1 MQTAK
6 QRMEHWAITYQI
18 AGEEAQG
25 LNYLE
30 FTTSTRT
37 LHAAQLAA
45 KLPPPPEHA
54 AWHLA
59 LVSND
64 ARDARA
70 LAPTDEL
77 FWSPEP
83 LRVIVAAVAPAG
95 DGGDDDDRA
104 LPPPPTTSSP
114 QKNRRASRW
123 LAKGLSAAK
132 SATAA
137 AARVVDAAA
146 AASGGTMTVG
156 TRKVRVG
163 AALDETTRRRTFV
176 ARDVKAAE
184 EFSLTL
190 VTCDGKD
197 ALRAVR
203 REVELLAAVGRE
215 CRHCP
220 ILAGQSIQRDGPKI
234 SVALLG
240 RPFIALATERLP
252 ESRIPTVLR
261 GVAAAL
267 AHMHSRDVAHGDVG
281 PRSVGLQRDGEA
293 LLADFS
299 CSRSPCAHDT
309 ATREACMALSA
320 TLVDA
325 KNRQC
330 QAPEVAS
337 LKPGGPPVDARA
349 DVYAF
354 GSWAHVVATGA
365 PPRNGTVDAALPG
378 RLAGL
383 LREALASDVDGRP
396 ESATLLAKCQ
406 LL

>member
-1 MQTAK
+1 MA
-6 QRMEHWAITYQI
+6 EHWAVTYQI
-18 AGEEAQG
+18 AGEEAYG
-25 LNYLE
+25 LNFVE
-30 FTTSTRT
+30 FTTETRT
-37 LHAAQLAA
+37 LHAAQLVA
-45 KLPPPPEHA
+45 KLPSPPENA
-54 AWHLA
+54 KWHLA

-64 ARDARA
+64 AGDARA

-95 DGGDDDDRA
+95 DGGEDDDRA

-146 AASGGTMTVG
+146 AATGGTLTVG

-163 AALDETTRRRTFV
+163 TLLDEGSRRRTFV

-197 ALRAVR
+197 ALRDVR

-220 ILAGQSIQRDGPKI
+220 VLVGQSIQRDGPKI

-252 ESRIPTVLR
+252 EARIPVVLR

-267 AHMHSRDVAHGDVG
+267 AHMHSRDVAHGDIG
-281 PRSVGLQRDGEA
+281 PRSVGLQRDGSA

-299 CSRSPCAHDT
+299 CARCPCAHDT
-309 ATREACMALSA
+309 ATREACMALA
-320 TLVDA
+320 AMLVDA

-337 LKPGGPPVDARA
+337 LKPGGPTVDARA

-354 GSWAHVVATGA
+354 GSLAHVVATGS
-365 PPRNGTVDAALPG
+365 PPRNGVDAALPG

-383 LREALASDVDGRP
+383 LREALASDVDDRIDA
-396 ESATLLAKCQ
+396 ATLLAKCQ

>member
-1 MQTAK
+1 MA
-6 QRMEHWAITYQI
+6 EHWAITYQI
-18 AGEEAQG
+18 AGEEAHG
-25 LNYLE
+25 LNYVE
-30 FTTSTRT
+30 FTTESRT

-45 KLPPPPEHA
+45 KLPPPPENA
-54 AWHLA
+54 SWHLA

-64 ARDARA
+64 AGDARP

-95 DGGDDDDRA
+95 DGGGDDDDRA

-146 AASGGTMTVG
+146 AATGGTLTVG

-197 ALRAVR
+197 ALRDVR

-220 ILAGQSIQRDGPKI
+220 ILCGQSIQRDGPKI

-240 RPFIALATERLP
+240 RPFVALATERLP
-252 ESRIPTVLR
+252 EARIPVVLR

-281 PRSVGLQRDGEA
+281 SRSVGLQRDGEA
-293 LLADFS
+293 VLADFS
-299 CSRSPCAHDT
+299 CARCPCAHDT
-309 ATREACMALSA
+309 ATREACMALAA

-337 LKPGGPPVDARA
+337 LKPGGPPVDSRA

-354 GSWAHVVATGA
+354 GSFAHVVAAGA
-365 PPRNGTVDAALPG
+365 PPRNGAVDAALPG
-378 RLAGL
+378 RLAAL
-383 LREALASDVDGRP
+383 LREALEVSVDARP
-396 ESATLLAKCQ
+396 DAATLLAKCQ

>member
-1 MQTAK
+1 MA
-6 QRMEHWAITYQI
+6 EHWAVTYQV
-18 AGEEAQG
+18 AGEEEHG
-25 LNYLE
+25 LNFVE
-30 FTTSTRT
+30 FTTDTRT
-37 LHAAQLAA
+37 LRAKELASR
-45 KLPPPPEHA
+45 LPPAPPDA
-54 AWHLA
+54 TWHLA

-64 ARDARA
+64 AADARA

-77 FWSPEP
+77 PWSPEP
-83 LRVIVAAVAPAG
+83 LRLIVAAVAPAT
-95 DGGDDDDRA
+95 DGGDDDA
-104 LPPPPTTSSP
+104 VAPPPPSPSSSP
-114 QKNRRASRW
+114 QKRRASRW

-146 AASGGTMTVG
+146 AATGGTMAVG

-163 AALDETTRRRTFV
+163 ASLDASTRRQTFA

-197 ALRAVR
+197 ALRNVR

-220 ILAGQSIQRDGPKI
+220 ILVGQSIQRDGPKI

-240 RPFIALATERLP
+240 RPYVALATEWLP
-252 ESRIPTVLR
+252 EARVPIVLR
-261 GVAAAL
+261 GVATAL

-281 PRSVGLQRDGEA
+281 PRSVVLQRDGEA

-299 CSRSPCAHDT
+299 CARTPCAHDT

-325 KNRQC
+325 RCRNC

-354 GSWAHVVATGA
+354 GCWAHIVATGA
-365 PPRNGTVDAALPG
+365 PPRNGVDDDALPG
-378 RLAGL
+378 RLAAL
-383 LREALASDVDGRP
+383 LREALAFDVDDRP
-396 ESATLLAKCQ
+396 DAATVLAKCR